1 MVEQLRAEMG
11 SLIMQE
17 EYLKSENELIKSRVI
32 TFGVISVVIMAVSTY
47 TQISYLKNFFRYKK
61 II

>member
-1 MVEQLRAEMG
+1 MG